1 MKLYPKILTKLSV
14 LVIVILFISCTQTE
28 KSPERKGDIKIGA
41 IFDLTGT
48 LAYMGKWS
56 QNGASLAI
64 DNINNHGGI
73 NGRKVSLLIEDGGSD
88 VNKNVSAFRKLIDSD
103 KVALVIGFNSSS
115 AVMAA
120 APIANTT
127 KTVLLTSGTGSPN
140 ITDAGDYIFR
150 NRLSGKLEVDA
161 IANFIALKRN
171 IKEIGVLYINNE
183 YGKGYASIFQS
194 AFEAHGGKIL
204 LEEGFEQNQTNFKSM
219 VRKLKDN
226 NIQAIYLIA
235 YAKEGGILLKQSY
248 EQNFMPQWFS
258 ANPIEAPEFLEIAGK
273 SAEGIIYSIAKYDPN
288 DVLSKQFNAE
298 YKEKYGMDSEIFAA
312 NTYDAVNIG
321 VLAIANTDGSG
332 EQIKTYLYDS
342 IKDYPGVA
350 GLTTFDHN
358 GDVTKPAIIKI
369 LKNGQFTLLE

>member
-1 MKLYPKILTKLSV
+1 MKKKLSLLFV
-14 LVIVILFISCTQTE
+14 LISIFFFASCHQKENISE
-28 KSPERKGDIKIGA
+28 KENIKIGA
-41 IFDLTGT
+41 IFDMTGS

-56 QNGASLAI
+56 QNGALLAV
-64 DNINNHGGI
+64 DNINNNGGI
-73 NGRKVSLLIEDGGSD
+73 EGKKVSLLIEDGGSD
-88 VNKNVSAFRKLIDSD
+88 ANKNVSAFRKLIDSD
-103 KVALVIGFNSSS
+103 KVSLVIGFNSSS

-161 IANFIALKRN
+161 IAKFIALKSN

-183 YGKGYASIFQS
+183 YGKGYARIFQS
-194 AFEAHGGKIL
+194 AFETHGGTIL
-204 LEEGFEQNQTNFKSM
+204 LEEGFEQNQTNFKSL

-248 EQNFMPQWFS
+248 EQNYMPQWFS

-288 DVLSKQFNAE
+288 DALSKKFNSE
-298 YKEKYGMDSEIFAA
+298 YKARYGSDSEMFAA
-312 NTYDAVNIG
+312 NSYDAVNIG
-321 VLAIANTDGSG
+321 TLAISNTDGSG

-358 GDVTKPAIIKI
+358 GDVIKSAIIKI
-369 LKNGQFTLLE
+369 IKNGQFILLE